1 MRTLVAT
8 LCGVSLM
15 LTGCGAGALEDSDEV
30 GHATG
35 DVMASFDEGGQGG
48 AFAQAPIF
56 HRPEYGR
63 PALWQ
68 EVRDLVSPSAS
79 AASCFTA
86 ASAFSACSNGQ
97 KTRQFQDCSIGAAT
111 LSGSV
116 TLAFSET
123 ACTMS
128 QANDTVT
135 RTADFTLTGPRA
147 GTLTVST
154 PGGGQTITRTAS
166 GFTYKVGGIER
177 VATDTKGTK
186 LFDITTST
194 TADIGVTGASRKER
208 VMDGGTLHIKHN
220 LANYTVDLTPKQ
232 VKWDGTCNC
241 AVSGS
246 WEGTVTTAA
255 GKTEPFTIA
264 ITGCGKATVT
274 AQTKSKD
281 VTLDRCAGL

>member
-8 LCGVSLM
+8 LCGVSL
-15 LTGCGAGALEDSDEV
+15 LVTGCGAGALEDSDEV

-48 AFAQAPIF
+48 AFAQRPVF

-79 AASCFTA
+79 AASCFTQ

-97 KTRQFQDCSIGAAT
+97 KSRQFQDCSIGAAT

-116 TLAFSET
+116 TLAFSQA

-128 QANDTVT
+128 QADDTVT

-147 GTLTVST
+147 GTLAVST

-166 GFTYKVGGIER
+166 GFTYKVGGLER
-177 VATDTKGTK
+177 VATDAKGKK

-194 TADIGVTGASRKER
+194 TADLGVTGTSRKER

-220 LANYTVDLTPKQ
+220 LASDSVDLTPKQ

-241 AVSGS
+241 AVSGT
-246 WEGTVTTAA
+246 WEGGLTTSPRMTQA
-255 GKTEPFTIA
+255 FTIT
-264 ITGCGKATVT
+264 ITGCGKATIT
-274 AQTKSKD
+274 AQNKTRE
-281 VTLDRCAGL
+281 VTLDRCAGI